1 MNSFILYEGKSQL
14 DGKPIVVIATG
25 LNGSA
30 NKKTGSLVQTW
41 IIRSDIAPH
50 EAIKTGDDS
59 SICGDCTHRGKIVD
73 GKLEGRSCYVLTH
86 QAPLSVYKSFL
97 KGKYTKPSEKEIR
110 MLLKGKKL
118 RLGAYGDPLAVPFEV
133 WENALS
139 YTIGNTGYTHQWQ
152 EGDSRF
158 NKILMASCDSLKD
171 QINASKAGYR
181 TFRVKTKLESLVLGE
196 IACPASKEQG
206 QKTSCEKC
214 LLCGGMSKLAKNI
227 AIIAHG
233 VGSTNFERKV
243 A

>member
-133 WENALS
+133 WDNALS
-139 YTIGNTGYTHQWQ
+139 YTIGNTGYTHQWKT
-152 EGDSRF
+152 GDARF
-158 NKILMASCDSLKD
+158 KKILMASCDNSKE
-171 QINASKAGYR
+171 QVKASILGYR
-181 TFRVKTKLESLVLGE
+181 TFRVKSKLDNLLLGE
-196 IACPASKEQG
+196 IACPASKEAG
-206 QKTSCEKC
+206 VKTSCEKC
-214 LLCGGMSKLAKNI
+214 LLCSGMSTLAKNI

-233 VGSTNFERKV
+233 NGSTNFERKV

>member
-139 YTIGNTGYTHQWQ
+139 YTIGNTGYTHQWKT
-152 EGDSRF
+152 GDSRF
-158 NKILMASCDSLKD
+158 NQILMASCDNSKE
-171 QINASKAGYR
+171 QVKASILGYR
-181 TFRVKTKLESLVLGE
+181 TFRVMSKLEKLIKTE
-196 IACPASKEQG
+196 ISCPASKEAG
-206 QKTSCEKC
+206 VKTSCEKC
-214 LLCGGMSKLAKNI
+214 LLCAGMSKLAKNI

-233 VGSTNFERKV
+233 NGSTNFERKV